1 MRAIPETQQQ
11 IRLNLARVWDAPDS
25 ESLRAAVHGLASALE
40 AHLEA
45 ESDGASLLSA
55 TVLRAPHHANA
66 VDQTRRRLYDL
77 WRRAVHLRH
86 DLEGEPRAFDECR
99 HAAQTLA
106 AGVSA
111 MLRSESSLIAGTW
124 YEELGVGD

>member
-1 MRAIPETQQQ
+1 MPSIPETQQQ
-11 IRLNLARVWDAPDS
+11 VRHHVSRVWDAPDS
-25 ESLRAAVHGLASALE
+25 ESLRHAVHGLASALE
-40 AHLEA
+40 THLEA
-45 ESDGASLLSA
+45 EADGASLLST
-55 TVLRAPHHANA
+55 TVLKAPHHANA
-66 VDQTRRRLYDL
+66 VDHTRRRLYDL

-86 DLEGEPRAFDECR
+86 DLEGDGRPFEESR

-111 MLRSESSLIAGTW
+111 MLRSESALIAGTW